1 MARRFLT
8 AEWRDLLMVNYAIDP
23 AVLEPLR
30 PDGTE
35 LDQRGGVHYVSMVGF
50 RFIDVRVLGLPP
62 PLHTRFDEVNLR
74 FYVRRKATDGTWRRA
89 AVFVK
94 EIVPHP
100 ATAFVARAAFNEPYV
115 AYPMRRTLDAT
126 NVRFDWRRAGR
137 WESLGALRDG
147 PQVLPSIDSEEAFI
161 TEHYWGYVRQR
172 DGRTKEYA
180 VHHPRWTVGPVRD
193 AALRADVGTLY
204 GSGFAEAL
212 AAQPRSAF
220 VAAGSAVAI
229 DDGVVL

>member
-8 AEWRDLLMVNYAIDP
+8 AEWRDLLMINYAIDP

-30 PDGTE
+30 PEGTE
-35 LDQRGGVHYVSMVGF
+35 LDRHDGIHYVSMVGF
-50 RFIDVRVLGLPP
+50 RFLAVRVLGIPP
-62 PLHTRFDEVNLR
+62 PLHTHFDEVNLR
-74 FYVRRKATDGTWRRA
+74 FYVRRKAADGGWRRA

-94 EIVPHP
+94 EIVPQP

-115 AYPMRRTLDAT
+115 AYPMRRTLDAV

-147 PQVLPSIDSEEAFI
+147 PQTLPDPDSEEAFI

-172 DGRTKEYA
+172 NGRTKEYA
-180 VHHPRWTVGPVRD
+180 VHHPRWTVGAVRD
-193 AALRADVGTLY
+193 AALRADTATLY
-204 GSGFAEAL
+204 GAGFAEAL
-212 AAQPRSAF
+212 SARPRSAF
-220 VAAGSAVAI
+220 VANGSAISI
-229 DDGVVL
+229 DDGVLL